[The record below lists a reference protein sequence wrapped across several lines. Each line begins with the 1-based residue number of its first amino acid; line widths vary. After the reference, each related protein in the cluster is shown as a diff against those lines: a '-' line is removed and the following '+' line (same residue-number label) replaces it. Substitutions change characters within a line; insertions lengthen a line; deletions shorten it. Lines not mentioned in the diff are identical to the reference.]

1 MSDSSNVSNVGG
13 GSGQDEKGVLPNATA
28 VLVLGI
34 MSIVGCVLYGIVGLI
49 CGIIALILHKRNKE
63 VYATN
68 PIKYAASWENAR
80 AGYVCA
86 IIGVSIS
93 ALYFIYFMI
102 AFIIVASVVSVA
114 L

>member
-1 MSDSSNVSNVGG
+1 MSDSSNISNLGG
-13 GSGQDEKGVLPNATA
+13 GSGQDEKEVLPNATA

-34 MSIVGCVLYGIVGLI
+34 MSILGCVLYGIVGLI
-49 CGIIALILHKRNKE
+49 CGVIALILHKRNKE

-68 PIKYAASWENAR
+68 PIKYAVSWENAK

-93 ALYFIYFMI
+93 ALYFIYFVI
-102 AFIIVASVVSVA
+102 AFILVASVVSVA